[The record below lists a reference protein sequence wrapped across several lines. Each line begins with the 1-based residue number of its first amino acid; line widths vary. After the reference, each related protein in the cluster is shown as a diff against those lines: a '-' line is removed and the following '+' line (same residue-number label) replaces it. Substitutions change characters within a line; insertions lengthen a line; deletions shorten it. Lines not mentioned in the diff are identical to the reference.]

1 MRSRPPLC
9 PRKAESILSAFG
21 KPPRNR
27 APSLALPAMSLVA
40 AGNQML
46 LDPVRLRHEYS
57 IHFLVLAWV
66 VGSDGGKRP
75 SVFLRVQTLPRLLA

>member
-1 MRSRPPLC
+1 
-9 PRKAESILSAFG
+9 
-21 KPPRNR
+21 
-27 APSLALPAMSLVA
+27 MSLVA